1 MKMSEQS
8 LSTKAEKQVE
18 QEVLRRR
25 RAIAVSL
32 VTSFLF
38 LAITAVFLPQL
49 MASESPIYW
58 GLPLTIQVALI
69 GLISVPLAWGNR
81 PTLLGILLIGRSL
94 IFRLGL
100 PMVCLGQAV

>member
-1 MKMSEQS
+1 MSEQS

-49 MASESPIYW
+49 MASESPNYW
-58 GLPLTIQVALI
+58 GLALTIPVAMI
-69 GLISVPLAWGNR
+69 GLISAALAWGNR
-81 PTLLGILLIGRSL
+81 FLI
-94 IFRLGL
+94 
-100 PMVCLGQAV
+100 